1 METAYNPVIG
11 SFREELEAL
20 VAQKKYVKI
29 RHFSDLH
36 EFLST
41 AAIIQ
46 AIFTEQEAEFA
57 RLNTGE
63 VVRLDKI
70 ARVDGKP
77 APGYDIEDY
86 SCDC

>member
-1 METAYNPVIG
+1 MQTPYNAITD
-11 SFREELEAL
+11 SFRQELEAL
-20 VAQKKYVKI
+20 VTQKKYVKI
-29 RHFSDLH
+29 RYFTDLH
-36 EFLST
+36 EFMST

-46 AIFTEQEAEFA
+46 AIIGEQEAEFV
-57 RLNTGE
+57 RLSTGE